1 MRSILEIKNLRGRTA
16 LVRVDFNVPIGPD
29 GTVGENEGTRIE
41 KALDTIKHLSTMGAK
56 VVLISHIGR
65 DPKESLAPVAEY
77 LKKFIAVTFV
87 PVLYGEEV
95 LGIAENLSEGQI
107 ILLENLRSN
116 EGEEKNT
123 EEFAAYLASLA
134 DLYVNEAFS
143 VSHREHASVVGVTKF
158 LPSYAGIW
166 FQKEVESLKKM
177 DEPEKPFL
185 FILGGAKFETK
196 VPLIEKFS
204 KIADNIFIGGALAN
218 NFMKKIGFE
227 TGKSLLDESVNV
239 AKFFDR
245 PNIKIPFD
253 VIVKTG
259 EAKSPNSLSKE
270 DIIVDMGPETLEDL
284 KETIKGAKTILW
296 NGPLGL
302 YEEGF
307 DLSSR
312 EILKTI
318 SEMNVFSVVGG
329 GDTVALVKKTG
340 LEKSIS
346 FISTGGGAMLDFL
359 SSGTLP
365 GIEALNMS
373 ENQN

>member
-16 LVRVDFNVPIGPD
+16 LVRVDFNVPIGQG

-41 KALDTIKHLSTMGAK
+41 KALDTIKHLSTMGAR

-77 LKKFIAVTFV
+77 LKKFIAVTFI

-259 EAKSPNSLSKE
+259 EAKAPNSLSKE
-270 DIIVDMGPETLEDL
+270 DIIVDMGPETLQDL
-284 KETIKGAKTILW
+284 KETIRNAKTILW

-307 DLSSR
+307 DLSSK

-318 SEMNVFSVVGG
+318 SEMNAFSVVGG